1 MFHLNKDENEVQK
14 MNWRTRVF
22 CLALTLVSLAMGS
35 SLADAADPGD
45 QLTDYSKSSWTEA
58 FDLLHK
64 RFSSEYAFSEWKGI
78 EWDRLASEARPVIL

>member
-1 MFHLNKDENEVQK
+1 

-64 RFSSEYAFSEWKGI
+64 RFSSEDAVSEGKGI